1 MKLKTIGEVINDLN
15 GGKAIKDISGFS
27 KLSENL
33 QKSVLAKS
41 GLKTKDIVDQLVEAG
56 HSKEA
61 AESLANAAAS
71 VSNVGSAAA
80 NATSKA
86 STFESILTGL
96 GTAAKTA
103 APYIAVFGP
112 IVAAFAYA
120 IKKAGEYQEK
130 FNAAQSSQSTYES
143 TKNELESV
151 NTELT
156 STQSRLSELQKLSKS
171 GKITLSEEAELNS
184 LQRTNDELT
193 RKKSLLQAQEKANK
207 RQTVNDAYDTL
218 SSKTKLVST
227 GDYSA
232 GSVHDTLSW
241 TSPVQEAKGNIQKLR
256 EYASEISDYQD
267 QIAEA
272 QNKGADT
279 SKLEKSLDKVQSEY
293 DDLFSETST
302 DISEYQSLADNLSQ
316 GVGESWF
323 DSSKKKTLEDV
334 NSLLSVWDTFA
345 NGYTGTEADL
355 NNIEGFFKSNT
366 MGDTLKDYVADLVKN
381 GMSAKDALSSLGYSL
396 SDLNLD
402 DDSSLERYFDDIIKA
417 SKKASKSTKSFEDLT
432 SSVGSIQTAIDS
444 ANAGA
449 NYTNFR
455 EYLSS
460 AKEWYKQGLTGTDE
474 FEEIAKYISPDGTSV
489 KKSKA
494 NFNAYADNISK
505 YFTADDDGNETSTG
519 VKQFVEDL
527 NNTGKQFKDTASAAN
542 ALGISTQA
550 FEDILGRVSD
560 YDLNGNLKVLNPDTI
575 TRSADAYN
583 AASTSL
589 DSLRSVYD
597 QMESGDT
604 KDALGK
610 KIKGWDKELAA
621 ANNDLSK
628 LDPNIVLQITAEYNT
643 AQMQADLESAKQKLE
658 LDGGTIE
665 ENRDA
670 NLAAYGLNRNWEDQ
684 TGLSKEGVKLPVE
697 YEITEQTAN
706 AISKDMAKAYEA
718 GDVEAYR
725 SLTKKYQKIQDVQN
739 ELNEGF
745 ANSEFAIDVDDSS
758 PKEVEEAWSKFMA
771 SADGQKILAKFG
783 IDFSGADKDPKSVLE
798 KALKD
803 LGIDD
808 ETIQIVLDA
817 LDQTKSGTDSAKK
830 NLDKI
835 PKKVETVISTKQEDD
850 NGEKHS
856 GKVKYD
862 PNTGDTTFSTNQKG
876 SKHGLQKR
884 QKKYSETL
892 TPMDRLRNASPENN
906 RFQTDFSADNT
917 QKKNIEVDVDGTAQ
931 DAITQI
937 ATQLTDLPTDVVIE
951 LLGEGNA
958 SEEAIKTASEIS
970 GIPEEKLTKIN
981 AEDGAQGVLA
991 AVLAQ
996 ITGIPAEKWAYIF
1009 AQDNAEGVIGAV
1021 SSSLSGID
1029 NKDVTIS
1036 ASDNASGTVNQVQ
1049 GNTIKDK
1056 NFTITA
1062 NDNASGVIASIRGA
1076 LCGLKGKSI
1085 DIVTNYISKHI
1096 DGGSTVKSNGKG
1108 GGGGKFATGTA
1119 FAGGISK
1126 ATGDWSVGRN
1136 EQALV
1141 NEVGPEIIARKGR
1154 WFIHNGGKPGFVNL
1168 QKDDIV
1174 FNAAQTRDLLSSGK
1188 ASSYGKFIGASHANG
1203 TAGGMSFASGSGED
1217 KVLSNFQ
1224 EWFGK
1229 FFDWIEIRLD
1239 RVERKIDNV
1248 ITKAES
1254 AMNQQRWGRSENLYR
1269 KGISYTIGQI
1279 GRETTVQ
1286 GRYKDKANTVLN
1298 HAVSKGLINNKQAKA
1313 IRKQVKDGSLNIK
1326 SYGDRMQEVIKD
1338 YKEFY
1343 DKSLDASD
1351 AIQELKDKVLD
1362 YVDALED
1369 LHEAQMQAKLD
1380 IADSLDDI
1388 NTSTQNYTAAAKAAQ
1403 LRYSNDNLERQN
1415 DAYKT
1420 RVEQTRKDYGR
1431 AQNSAE
1437 NAAKQQSKAKR
1448 HKGTSKSEYKK
1459 YKKAVKSA
1467 QAAIK
1472 SGKEVSS
1479 SDLSVIENY
1488 AKKTTGKTSAK
1499 NANKLAAKIIKYN
1512 AERQALDEAKLARDV
1527 AKAENNADIISNIQD
1542 IYDAMDDE
1550 ANDQI
1555 DLLESQA
1562 DVATTLE
1569 EKNKLLKQA
1578 SSLYDTM
1585 LKNDDAEIAE
1595 MASGVNSA
1603 AKKITKSTAYGKAI
1617 NSADSAT
1624 RKKVEA
1630 LVQEC
1635 KRRAAAG
1642 EDITDDMISQLAEYN
1657 SKGYVWR
1664 SFYNACLQYHQYYQ
1678 AKLQA
1683 EAQKQI
1689 DEASFKAEKEALA
1702 YQAFQ
1707 NIQESYERQQQQ
1719 YDNEASIID
1728 AQQSK
1733 NQALGYGDSAKYYT
1747 AKQKAQ
1753 LAQNESMRQE
1763 LNALQSSLSD
1773 LTVGSDEYYDA
1784 LDAINDLTVSLIEGE
1799 AAVAEYQKSINQL
1812 NWDRFDELQDRISN
1826 LTSETDFLID
1836 LLSYKDLQDKD
1847 TGNDT
1852 EYSKAVKALHVQ
1864 NYQTYTQ
1871 QAKDYAEAIKE
1882 LDEQFADDSLNKD
1895 YLDRRQELV
1904 EAQQDAIISAQ
1915 DEKEAL
1921 IDLVQDGYDAQLDA
1935 LDELISKYSDVLNSQ
1950 KDIYDYQQNIKDI
1963 TKDITTY
1970 QKQLQAYQYDDS
1982 EEAKQRIQ
1990 QANQNLLDAQQ
2001 DLSDAEYDQYIS
2013 AAQELL
2019 SDLED
2024 ELSDHFDDI
2033 IDSLRDNA
2041 DDLINSIDTSS
2052 ADVSSTIKEATD
2064 SVGYT
2069 MSDAMTKIWGTDSEY
2084 GTISASVSAAVTGI
2098 KTLSSDI
2105 NAAADKVAQ
2114 AVLSQKSSS
2123 SDSDSSDVT
2132 GYASGGVVPN
2142 AKKILSRNGDTDFT
2156 INTLKAGERVL
2167 TPEQNHDF
2175 EKLVSFAPDLM
2186 DAITELPKV
2195 SIPVDLQNHVSQIDI
2210 SSPIN
2215 IEFTLPNV
2223 QNYSEFMNEMQKD
2236 KRVEK
2241 WLTSMLVNPL
2251 TGKSSMSKN
2260 NIRF

>member
-1 MKLKTIGEVINDLN
+1 MSLKTTGE
-15 GGKAIKDISGFS
+15 AIKSIKGEKNIDIVRKSLDGLSDSQKKVVVESSSLTDAQKNQLIVQDALTKAQTNLDGARSQSAKAAKDLTSAENNLRNILQSPTSSIEEQAKATEKYNAARQNRIQAS
-27 KLSENL
+27 KE
-33 QKSVLAKS
+33 LAKAEKQFQNVSSGKVSTSFSTFGTVLS
-41 GLKTKDIVDQLVEAG
+41 GLKATLV
-56 HSKEA
+56 SVLPQMA
-61 AESLANAAAS
+61 AMAAIGIAIGAISDKLHEYDNNKQAAQDAAS
-71 VSNVGSAAA
+71 
-80 NATSKA
+80 T
-86 STFESILTGL
+86 
-96 GTAAKTA
+96 
-103 APYIAVFGP
+103 
-112 IVAAFAYA
+112 YA
-120 IKKAGEYQEK
+120 
-130 FNAAQSSQSTYES
+130 
-143 TKNELESV
+143 
-151 NTELT
+151 
-156 STQSRLSELQKLSKS
+156 STQSDLSSVNDELSTTQSRIEELQKLSAN
-171 GKITLSEEAELNS
+171 GRLSMTDEAELQTLKQQNA
-184 LQRTNDELT
+184 ELE
-193 RKKSLLQAQEKANK
+193 R
-207 RQTVNDAYDTL
+207 
-218 SSKTKLVST
+218 
-227 GDYSA
+227 
-232 GSVHDTLSW
+232 
-241 TSPVQEAKGNIQKLR
+241 
-256 EYASEISDYQD
+256 
-267 QIAEA
+267 
-272 QNKGADT
+272 
-279 SKLEKSLDKVQSEY
+279 
-293 DDLFSETST
+293 
-302 DISEYQSLADNLSQ
+302 
-316 GVGESWF
+316 
-323 DSSKKKTLEDV
+323 KKTLLEAQAKADLKDTV
-334 NSLLSVWDTFA
+334 DENYELLTDDSKVYHNESAAISGEKITGA
-345 NGYTGTEADL
+345 NGGSFSGRRDVIEDL
-355 NNIEGFFKSNT
+355 TANLKKMKLAEKDLTKLENERQKLQDKGENT
-366 MGDTLKDYVADLVKN
+366 DDLDKRI
-381 GMSAKDALSSLGYSL
+381 SDQKQKL
-396 SDLNLD
+396 SDLKAEAATEAADIQTARDELAKGIGSTYWNDDYQKAFDAANAALLKYESDTSNATPLQKDLKTLQSFFNNGTDSRSQLQSTILDKMAESGKKASDVVAALGISLD
-402 DDSSLERYFDDIIKA
+402 DLGVENVENLNRYFDDLSESATKA
-417 SKKASKSTKSFEDLT
+417 QKKAKEVDGTLEGIAKAAESANEGADFENLGNYLKSGKDLYDKGLVGTDDFKTIAKFIDPDGKKYKRDFADNYEKLQRYFTTNDDGEYTKSGINNFVSDLASSGKEFKNTAEVADQLGISVRSVEAIMGRLGDYDITKYGSFKIKNIQSVAKAYDEASSNLDKLKTARDGIEDSDT
-432 SSVGSIQTAIDS
+432 RDA
-444 ANAGA
+444 
-449 NYTNFR
+449 
-455 EYLSS
+455 LSNDI
-460 AKEWYKQGLTGTDE
+460 DE
-474 FEEIAKYISPDGTSV
+474 FEKYLDGLDGDLSKFDPEIAVKIKAELDEAQIRAERVRLKNLIDNGNDSHETLAEYIST
-489 KKSKA
+489 
-494 NFNAYADNISK
+494 
-505 YFTADDDGNETSTG
+505 NERDLST
-519 VKQFVEDL
+519 
-527 NNTGKQFKDTASAAN
+527 
-542 ALGISTQA
+542 
-550 FEDILGRVSD
+550 
-560 YDLNGNLKVLNPDTI
+560 
-575 TRSADAYN
+575 
-583 AASTSL
+583 
-589 DSLRSVYD
+589 
-597 QMESGDT
+597 MESGDHNSFKT
-604 KDALGK
+604 KNGK
-610 KIKGWDKELAA
+610 YKSWVNDSYVNSRNVAENLSDFMGKNINTLSDDQITDIQQYKRKIQEAELAVQDSFA
-621 ANNDLSK
+621 AAKKSGKSVAQWKKEAKKDGLFAELISLSEDADNYIKK
-628 LDPNIVLQITAEYNT
+628 L
-643 AQMQADLESAKQKLE
+643 
-658 LDGGTIE
+658 GGDTSKRKYSKNKRKRQNKDKDDVSDDSFE
-665 ENRDA
+665 E
-670 NLAAYGLNRNWEDQ
+670 G
-684 TGLSKEGVKLPVE
+684 
-697 YEITEQTAN
+697 
-706 AISKDMAKAYEA
+706 
-718 GDVEAYR
+718 
-725 SLTKKYQKIQDVQN
+725 TKKYKAKTSKDDPSSGCRQSNKKTSETDETVKVNYEIASQELPEEEQALLDYAVQSQEDPEDQEALMNYVIEHQDDPVAMN
-739 ELNEGF
+739 ALLSYIK
-745 ANSEFAIDVDDSS
+745 ANQDNPDAMNALMDYIKGSQESPSRKTTPVDYTKGNQIN
-758 PKEVEEAWSKFMA
+758 P
-771 SADGQKILAKFG
+771 
-783 IDFSGADKDPKSVLE
+783 DPKDTKV
-798 KALKD
+798 D
-803 LGIDD
+803 YNLGL
-808 ETIQIVLDA
+808 Q
-817 LDQTKSGTDSAKK
+817 QTPDPK
-830 NLDKI
+830 NTE
-835 PKKVETVISTKQEDD
+835 VNYT
-850 NGEKHS
+850 
-856 GKVKYD
+856 
-862 PNTGDTTFSTNQKG
+862 KG
-876 SKHGLQKR
+876 SQEAPSPMTTIVNYVKR
-884 QKKYSETL
+884 
-892 TPMDRLRNASPENN
+892 
-906 RFQTDFSADNT
+906 F
-917 QKKNIEVDVDGTAQ
+917 IGGDGTS
-931 DAITQI
+931 
-937 ATQLTDLPTDVVIE
+937 P
-951 LLGEGNA
+951 
-958 SEEAIKTASEIS
+958 
-970 GIPEEKLTKIN
+970 
-981 AEDGAQGVLA
+981 
-991 AVLAQ
+991 
-996 ITGIPAEKWAYIF
+996 
-1009 AQDNAEGVIGAV
+1009 
-1021 SSSLSGID
+1021 
-1029 NKDVTIS
+1029 
-1036 ASDNASGTVNQVQ
+1036 
-1049 GNTIKDK
+1049 
-1056 NFTITA
+1056 
-1062 NDNASGVIASIRGA
+1062 
-1076 LCGLKGKSI
+1076 
-1085 DIVTNYISKHI
+1085 
-1096 DGGSTVKSNGKG
+1096 
-1108 GGGGKFATGTA
+1108 ATGTA
-1119 FAGGISK
+1119 FSESSTKIGGPAK
-1126 ATGDWSVGRN
+1126 ASGDWSVGKSGR
-1136 EQALV
+1136 ALV
-1141 NEVGPEIIARKGR
+1141 NEVGPEIISRKGR
-1154 WFIHNGGKPGFVNL
+1154 WFIHNGGKPGFADL

-1174 FNAAQTRDLLSSGK
+1174 FNAAQTRDLLNSGK

-1203 TAGGMSFASGSGED
+1203 TVGGMSFASGSGED

-1254 AMNQQRWGRSENLYR
+1254 AMNQQRWQRSENLYR

-1286 GRYKDKANTVLN
+1286 GRYKDKADSVLN
-1298 HAVSKGLINNKQAKA
+1298 RAVSKGLINNKQAKA

-1343 DKSLDASD
+1343 DKSLDAAD

-1362 YVDALED
+1362 YVDALEE

-1380 IADSLDDI
+1380 VIDSLDDI

-1403 LRYSNDNLERQN
+1403 LRYANDNLEKQN

-1420 RVEQTRKDYGR
+1420 RVEETRKDYGR

-1585 LKNDDAEIAE
+1585 LSNDDAEIAE

-1603 AKKITKSTAYGKAI
+1603 AKKIAKSTAYGKAI
-1617 NSADSAT
+1617 NSASAAT

-1635 KRRAAAG
+1635 KRRAASG

-1683 EAQKQI
+1683 EAQKKI

-1763 LNALQSSLSD
+1763 LNALQASLSD

-1799 AAVAEYQKSINQL
+1799 AAVAEYQQSINQL

-1852 EYSKAVKALHVQ
+1852 EYGKAVKALHVQ

-1904 EAQQDAIISAQ
+1904 EAQQDAIIAAQ
-1915 DEKEAL
+1915 DEKESL

-1935 LDELISKYSDVLNSQ
+1935 LDKLISKYSDVLNAQ

-1990 QANQNLLDAQQ
+1990 QANQNLMNAQQ

-2013 AAQELL
+2013 AAQDLL

-2041 DDLINSIDTSS
+2041 DDLINSIDANS

-2105 NAAADKVAQ
+2105 NAAADKIAY
-2114 AVLSQKSSS
+2114 AVTNKNPEKNGPT
-2123 SDSDSSDVT
+2123 DKDPFEIT
-2132 GYASGGVVPN
+2132 GFASGGVVGN
-2142 AKKILSRNGDTDFT
+2142 SKKILSRNGDTDFT

-2167 TPEQNHDF
+2167 TPEQNQNF

-2186 DAITELPKV
+2186 DAVAELPKV
-2195 SIPVDLQNHVSQIDI
+2195 SIPVDLQSNVSQIDI